1 MKVLP
6 FKIPKPEQN
15 AIVFQI
21 DHDEIFYDKLHQHE
35 EIQLSL
41 IVEGEGTLI
50 VGDTINHYSKGDIL
64 VIGSNL
70 PHVFKSDVN
79 ASKVSHMFTLFF
91 TKSSFGASFFEFEEL
106 KELQVFFKRS
116 KHGFKVTSKHKAIK
130 DLFFK
135 LEKGSKFNRFLILF
149 QLLKLTSTAN
159 YKSLSSFIYDKK
171 ITDNEGNRMRNVFE
185 FTMNHF
191 KSEITLD
198 GISEVANMSKNAF
211 CKYFKKRTNKTYFSF
226 LNELRIEYASKLL
239 ASNNEFTI
247 AEISELSGYN
257 NLSNFNRQ
265 FQIHKRQKPSE
276 FKKTNRL

>member
-50 VGDTINHYSKGDIL
+50 VGDTINHYTKGDIL
-64 VIGSNL
+64 VIGSHL
-70 PHVFKSDVN
+70 PHVFKSDVI
-79 ASKVSHMFTLFF
+79 ASKVSHMLTLFF
-91 TKSSFGASFFEFEEL
+91 SKSSFGNSFFEFEEL
-106 KELQVFFKRS
+106 KELEVFFKRS

-130 DLFFK
+130 ELFFQ
-135 LEKGSKFNRFLILF
+135 LEKASKFNRFLILF

-159 YKSLSSFIYDKK
+159 YKSLSSFVYDKK
-171 ITDNEGNRMRNVFE
+171 FTDNEGSRMRNVFE
-185 FTMNHF
+185 YTMNHF
-191 KSEITLD
+191 NSEITLD
-198 GISEVANMSKNAF
+198 GISEVANMTKNAF
-211 CKYFKKRTNKTYFSF
+211 CKYFKKRTNKSYFTF
-226 LNELRIEYASKLL
+226 LNELRIEQACKLL
-239 ASNNEFTI
+239 VSNKELSIVVI
-247 AEISELSGYN
+247 AEQSGFN

-265 FQIHKRQKPSE
+265 FKAIKQQSPSE
-276 FKKTNRL
+276 YRKNNRL

>member
-50 VGDTINHYSKGDIL
+50 VGDTINHYTKGDIL
-64 VIGSNL
+64 IIGSHL
-70 PHVFKSDVN
+70 PHVFKSDVI
-79 ASKVSHMFTLFF
+79 ASKVSHMLTLFF
-91 TKSSFGASFFEFEEL
+91 SKSSFGNSFFEFEEL
-106 KELQVFFKRS
+106 KELEVFFKRS

-130 DLFFK
+130 ELFFQ
-135 LEKGSKFNRFLILF
+135 LEKASKFNRFLILF

-159 YKSLSSFIYDKK
+159 YKSLSSFVYDKK
-171 ITDNEGNRMRNVFE
+171 FTDNEGSRMRNVFE
-185 FTMNHF
+185 YTMNHF
-191 KSEITLD
+191 NSEITLD
-198 GISEVANMSKNAF
+198 GISEVANMTKNAF
-211 CKYFKKRTNKTYFSF
+211 CKYFKKRTNKSYFTF
-226 LNELRIEYASKLL
+226 LNELRIEQACKLL
-239 ASNNEFTI
+239 VSNKELSIVVI
-247 AEISELSGYN
+247 AEQSGFN

-265 FQIHKRQKPSE
+265 FKAIKHQSPSE
-276 FKKTNRL
+276 YRKNNRL